1 MINILIQN
9 DISTLQANSESG
21 ESMYHTNVGRKLKGG
36 GGGVIAYIMSVCKKK
51 VVEGLSPS
59 PHPRDCV
66 HVLLFVC

>member
-36 GGGVIAYIMSVCKKK
+36 GYSLYHVCLQKESGGGIKPLPPPPVTVCMFCC
-51 VVEGLSPS
+51 L
-59 PHPRDCV
+59 CV
-66 HVLLFVC
+66 K